1 MPSKKTVTDDL
12 AAESPAAVDAA
23 PAKPARRRSTAK
35 AETPAGPESTAVP
48 AAAEAATAPKRAAK
62 KAAPVAEAAPPAE
75 AKAPKAR
82 STRTAKAAAASAEG
96 MDEAQAPA
104 KKKPAAAAKPA
115 AAKAKTSATRA
126 KPAKAAASEVA
137 ETAVDAAAG
146 EAVVVE
152 VPAAAVPA
160 PEPAVAVAAPAAESA
175 TPAAEIAAEITTP
188 VVEAVAPAAE
198 AEAPAEAAATAGKAE
213 AVRRGRPRTPLESVV
228 VGTALRGKVVG
239 LRPFGVFV
247 DIGAMTDGL
256 VHITEFPKKGVR
268 KVEDVVKNGDSVDV
282 WVKDVDAR
290 ANRISLTMRQ
300 PARHAIGSLNAGD
313 VLTGTIT
320 SLTQYGA
327 FVDIGSDTEG
337 LVHVSEMSS
346 GYVKKPDDIVHAG
359 DVVEVRIKEIDRN
372 RQRISLS
379 MVGLANDTGLAAA
392 EEEAARA
399 KAEAGARAQ
408 AAADNAYVPE
418 EPVERQPTVVELAL
432 RRALGHLDDD
442 AAPAARQS
450 GQKGGRKAAARDLGD
465 VYTRMI
471 AEYRSTKP
479 SDK

>member
-1 MPSKKTVTDDL
+1 MPSKKTVTDDPAAAA

-35 AETPAGPESTAVP
+35 AETPAGLESTAP
-48 AAAEAATAPKRAAK
+48 AEAATAPKRAAK

-96 MDEAQAPA
+96 MDEAPA

-115 AAKAKTSATRA
+115 AGKAPAARA

-137 ETAVDAAAG
+137 EAAGAAAAS

-160 PEPAVAVAAPAAESA
+160 PEPAVEVAAPAAEA
-175 TPAAEIAAEITTP
+175 AAEVTP

-198 AEAPAEAAATAGKAE
+198 AAAPATAGKVE
-213 AVRRGRPRTPLESVV
+213 AARRGRPRTPLESVV

-399 KAEAGARAQ
+399 RAESEARAQ

-442 AAPAARQS
+442 AAPATRQS
-450 GQKGGRKAAARDLGD
+450 GQKGGRKAAGRDLGD

-471 AEYRSTKP
+471 AEYRSTKAG
-479 SDK
+479 DK